1 MKGFFFA
8 KPLEYRMETPAEELV
23 QGQSFQGTL
32 QVVNR
37 GGTEEKPLVLEVGL
51 AYGDLKR
58 IKQNEPDAFNLL
70 ERHELAE
77 GLTLAPNEE
86 HKAEWEFALASDCP
100 ITSSVGCLFL
110 LYGGNLDEPGRWS
123 RIDLRV
129 DLGPELQTF
138 ITTLENHFA
147 FEAKSKHYQEG
158 FTEVR
163 FKPPSTYP
171 TLEELSVLMR
181 VRGHDPEIY
190 LHPQGPLPEQGK
202 KADPPQGGSRAH
214 PGKEG
219 VPVAGRP
226 TQPPPFQGAIR
237 RRAERSR
244 ANPVAKE
251 MTRASVL
258 GER

>member
-110 LYGGNLDEPGRWS
+110 LYGGNMDEPGRWS

-181 VRGHDPEIY
+181 VREKEGMTLKFICTLKGLSRSRDRKLTRRKVEVERT
-190 LHPQGPLPEQGK
+190 LGK
-202 KADPPQGGSRAH
+202 KEFLLPGGQPNRPHFRELFGAVL
-214 PGKEG
+214 KEV
-219 VPVAGRP
+219 VPTPWR
-226 TQPPPFQGAIR
+226 
-237 RRAERSR
+237 
-244 ANPVAKE
+244 KK
-251 MTRASVL
+251 
-258 GER
+258 